1 MTNKNNIRKSCRNHS
16 GNKNNGGS
24 TPKRAAKSI
33 KAKFEPAIVTSSTI
47 TQSKQAMT
55 HPKVLLRPSPDE
67 CAYATASLA
76 QLHPEVVDRNNH
88 RRKTLLESCGM
99 RDSITDSIVS
109 TMLSQNTTDANA
121 KSAFSTLKQRFPDWQ
136 SVLDCAADDIGKLED
151 AIRVAGLS
159 KTRAQRIVA
168 MLTQVKAEQGI
179 PSLEYI
185 KELKDEDIKHELSRF
200 KGLGPKTISC
210 VLLFAL
216 GRDEFPVD
224 THVLRITS
232 KMGWVSPGS
241 TRESAYE
248 HLNGTVPKELKMDLH
263 CLLVQHGKQCHNC
276 ASRNKPQFPPKD
288 GSKLVCPLRTVSQ
301 WGGIVPAESF
311 PMINITAVKCDV
323 DGVVKTETLDEN
335 VLPDKVLS

>member
-1 MTNKNNIRKSCRNHS
+1 MTNKDNIRKSCRNHG
-16 GNKNNGGS
+16 GNKNDVS
-24 TPKRAAKSI
+24 TPKKAAKSI
-33 KAKFEPAIVTSSTI
+33 KVKIEPAIVTSSSI
-47 TQSKQAMT
+47 TQIKQAMT
-55 HPKVLLRPSPDE
+55 HPKVLLRPTPDE
-67 CAYATASLA
+67 CAYVTASLA
-76 QLHPEVVDRNNH
+76 RLHPEVVDRNNH

-121 KSAFSTLKQRFPDWQ
+121 KAAFSNLKQRFPDWQ
-136 SVLDCAADDIGKLED
+136 SVLDCADDDIGKLED
-151 AIRVAGLS
+151 AIKVAGLS

-185 KELKDEDIKHELSRF
+185 KELNDEDIKQELSRF

-241 TRESAYE
+241 TREGAYE
-248 HLNGTVPKELKMDLH
+248 YLNGMVPKELKMDLH
-263 CLLVQHGKQCHNC
+263 CLLVHHGKQCHNC

-288 GSKLVCPLRTVSQ
+288 GSKLSCPLKTVSQ
-301 WGGIVPAESF
+301 WGGIVPADSM
-311 PMINITAVKCDV
+311 PLINIMAVKYDP
-323 DGVVKTETLDEN
+323 DGIVKTEPLDED